1 MTIGTTEI
9 SEHILE
15 LEDGTEVDID
25 VTWNV
30 LFIQERHEV
39 GDGFEWNRYREYT
52 PILVKR
58 LDNESVYELDTEKAS
73 EDWHYDFDQA
83 YIDGE
88 IQI

>member
-52 PILVKR
+52 PI
-58 LDNESVYELDTEKAS
+58 
-73 EDWHYDFDQA
+73 
-83 YIDGE
+83 
-88 IQI
+88 